1 MATKTGVIKFNVTQ
15 RGRKFRGVERNFDT
29 VAMANLINGGE
40 VQEKV
45 KHRDMLG
52 YFGHWARV
60 KFGLNPV
67 EGGIVDGKHVS
78 LEPAIVTTLLKA
90 HPDGT
95 IEHETE
101 FLDTASGKL
110 AERLFKSNAGGF
122 SSAIDTKRAGDKQV
136 PIGFYGFDYVL
147 EPNFTT
153 NRGYAVALDGVMDA
167 ENVFDAVA
175 EQNAMY
181 DTLNHLFDSLQQA
194 YDMQAVAMA
203 RVMQENQDLINMLA
217 KANSPKPEP
226 SLDSIMELMGG
237 NRGGKMFD
245 ADNFHNA
252 TLASYQQERAEK
264 KPETQADRII
274 NTRYGFI

>member
-29 VAMANLINGGE
+29 VAMANLINSGE

-122 SSAIDTKRAGDKQV
+122 SSAIDTKRAGEKQIPV
-136 PIGFYGFDYVL
+136 GFYGFDYVL

-181 DTLNHLFDSLQQA
+181 DTLNNLFDSLQQA

-203 RVMQENQDLINMLA
+203 RVMQENQDLIDMLA
-217 KANSPKPEP
+217 RANKPKAEP
-226 SLDSIMELMGG
+226 SLDSVMDLMGA
-237 NRGGKMFD
+237 NRTGKMFEAD
-245 ADNFHNA
+245 AFHS
-252 TLASYQQERAEK
+252 ASLVNYQQVQAEK
-264 KPETQADRII
+264 KPETKADRII
-274 NTRYGFI
+274 NTRFGFI

>member
-29 VAMANLINGGE
+29 VAMANLINSGE

-122 SSAIDTKRAGDKQV
+122 SSAIDTKRAGDKQIPV
-136 PIGFYGFDYVL
+136 GFYGFDYVL

-181 DTLNHLFDSLQQA
+181 DTLNNLFDSLQQA

-203 RVMQENQDLINMLA
+203 RVMQENQELIDMLA
-217 KANSPKPEP
+217 RANKPKAEP
-226 SLDSIMELMGG
+226 SLDSVMDLMGA
-237 NRGGKMFD
+237 NRDGKMFNAD
-245 ADNFHNA
+245 AFHNA
-252 TLASYQQERAEK
+252 NLVGYQQAQTEK
-264 KPETQADRII
+264 KPETKADRII
-274 NTRYGFI
+274 NTRFGFI